1 MPSWRAGLRYDRLNH
16 GGIDY
21 GTNNAAL
28 LSAAYAPTKWSWM
41 TDFSPSEFSQF
52 RLQWARDHAMLGNP
66 DDKQLS
72 LQYIYSLGP
81 HGAHNF

>member
-1 MPSWRAGLRYDRLNH
+1 
-16 GGIDY
+16 
-21 GTNNAAL
+21 
-28 LSAAYAPTKWSWM
+28 M

-52 RLQWARDHAMLGNP
+52 RLQWARDHAMSGNP